1 MVANSETIVNRVA
14 DHSIDI
20 GLIESPSYLPS
31 LQNEVCCDDELV
43 VICAPGHALA
53 QRKTLRAQDLASVA
67 WVRREPG
74 SGTREFTDNYIRE
87 CGLGPDDL
95 DVVMELG
102 SPEAMKGA
110 VATGSAVAVVSRA
123 TITKE
128 LQLGTLVAIALAP
141 RLIRTLSLVHPKE
154 KFRSRLI
161 TTFVEF
167 AMRRMVDTVLYFE
180 GDTHSSFRLIRAFK
194 NRYGAVNELGVFAM
208 TDKGLKGV
216 SNPSALFLSQ
226 HGTEVAGSCV
236 MVTQEGT
243 RPMLVEIQA
252 LVDEAHAPN
261 PRRLSVGVEQNRLA
275 LLLAVL
281 HRHVGVGC
289 FDQDVFVN
297 AVGGVRIG
305 EPAADLPVLLAIV
318 SSLRNRPLPPKLVA
332 FGEVGLAGEVR
343 AVQRGQERL
352 REAAKLGFTQAIVP
366 KANRP
371 RQAIQGMDVLAIERV
386 GEAFAHVR

>member
-1 MVANSETIVNRVA
+1 MADRRLQVFYTVAKQLSFTKAAEQLFMTQPAVTFQVKQLEEHFNTRLFERNHGRIALTAAGELVLGYAERILTLSEEMDTRVSELTGAVSGALLLGASTTIAEYMLPQILGEFKAAHPEVQAHMMVANSETIVNRVA

-87 CGLGPDDL
+87 CGLAPDDL

-167 AMRRMVDTVLYFE
+167 AMRRMREMAAQFEAESGRDT
-180 GDTHSSFRLIRAFK
+180 
-194 NRYGAVNELGVFAM
+194 
-208 TDKGLKGV
+208 
-216 SNPSALFLSQ
+216 SAES
-226 HGTEVAGSCV
+226 G
-236 MVTQEGT
+236 
-243 RPMLVEIQA
+243 
-252 LVDEAHAPN
+252 
-261 PRRLSVGVEQNRLA
+261 
-275 LLLAVL
+275 
-281 HRHVGVGC
+281 
-289 FDQDVFVN
+289 
-297 AVGGVRIG
+297 
-305 EPAADLPVLLAIV
+305 
-318 SSLRNRPLPPKLVA
+318 
-332 FGEVGLAGEVR
+332 
-343 AVQRGQERL
+343 
-352 REAAKLGFTQAIVP
+352 
-366 KANRP
+366 
-371 RQAIQGMDVLAIERV
+371 
-386 GEAFAHVR
+386 